1 MNTEQVATSTIE
13 NFLARTETLM
23 AHINKNDKVPI
34 WDGEVFVYKS
44 KPHSNENLIGR
55 VPVQVKG
62 IIDKRKSSGTMYFP
76 YSIDMIDVKNYYN
89 DNGVIYFVVKIT
101 DTECTPF
108 YLSLLPADLFNIM
121 ELAKNQKSKR
131 LKFKRFP
138 NLDTPLAMQKIFTD
152 FIQHRNLQSSVKQIG
167 IKTEEE
173 LRKAGY
179 TDHFFTVQ
187 DQNLFNSLGKQIYR
201 YSKNSLGQ
209 VACSGPAVLSRIAGF
224 DKNITIASANKIF
237 FTGGVIDTNLNNVSV
252 IFGDNAL
259 QIITNKDPSHSGN
272 IVLNPCGKLSTVKT
286 SLEFLL
292 EAFKSKSFTINT
304 QKFILNKFD
313 VDDERAK
320 SDLLNNLEILEK
332 IQRLLSVIKCDKD
345 PIFDNFEAIN
355 NLYAVANSLL
365 NGHEINVSHVD
376 RTGLLRISL
385 NQNGDYLLF
394 RIETSKT
401 GNQAFI
407 VKDLFSSH
415 PPLEVMLDIPDNTSI
430 TIKHSHFLLLHE
442 TDFYKSLNFNI
453 DVVQA
458 DVLSY
463 IKQETTEQVINLILI
478 HYWFKL
484 LKAFDATGNVVFIEK
499 ASEILLRIKTV
510 KNLQQPMRDALFLN
524 ELQTTKRLRE
534 LSPSEIQEL
543 EIFVQQNKPAEQLLG
558 AYLLKNDMVKAHEI
572 FNSMPTRDQDIFVT
586 YPIYKFWNN

>member
-23 AHINKNDKVPI
+23 AHINKNDKVPV

-44 KPHSNENLIGR
+44 KTHRNENLIGR

-76 YSIDMIDVKNYYN
+76 YSVDMIDIKNYYN

-121 ELAKNQKSKR
+121 EIAKNQKSKR

-138 NLDTPLAMQKIFTD
+138 NPDTPLAMQKIFTD

-224 DKNITIASANKIF
+224 NKTITIASANKIF
-237 FTGGVIDTNLNNVSV
+237 FTGGVIDTNLNKVSV

-259 QIITNKDPSHSGN
+259 QIITNKAPSHSGTL
-272 IVLNPCGKLSTVKT
+272 VLNPCGKLSAVKT
-286 SLEFLL
+286 SLEFFL
-292 EAFKSKSFTINT
+292 EAFKNKSFTINT
-304 QKFILNKFD
+304 QKFILNKVD
-313 VDDERAK
+313 VDDERVK
-320 SDLLNNLEILEK
+320 SDLLNNLDILET
-332 IQRLLSVIKCDKD
+332 IQRLLSVIKCDND
-345 PIFDNFEAIN
+345 LVFDNFEAIN
-355 NLYAVANSLL
+355 NLYVVANSLL
-365 NGHEINVSHVD
+365 KRHEINVSHVD

-394 RIETSKT
+394 RIEPAKT
-401 GNQAFI
+401 TTPTFL

-415 PPLEVMLDIPDNTSI
+415 PPLEVILDMPDNTSL

-442 TDFYKSLNFNI
+442 TDFYKSINFNI
-453 DVVQA
+453 DVVQT
-458 DVLSY
+458 DILSY
-463 IKQETTEQVINLILI
+463 IGEETTEQTINLILI

-484 LKAFDATGNVVFIEK
+484 LKAFDTTGKSIFIEK
-499 ASEILLRIKTV
+499 ASELLSGIKTI
-510 KNLQQPMRDALFLN
+510 KGIQQRTKDALFLN
-524 ELQTTKRLRE
+524 ELQITKRLRKLNHDE
-534 LSPSEIQEL
+534 LQGL
-543 EIFVQQNKPAEQLLG
+543 DTFVQQNKPAEQLLG

-572 FNSMPTRDQDIFVT
+572 FNSMPPEDQDIFIK

>member
-209 VACSGPAVLSRIAGF
+209 VACSGPEVLSRIAGF
-224 DKNITIASANKIF
+224 DKTITIASANKIF
-237 FTGGVIDTNLNNVSV
+237 FTGGVIDTILNNVSV

-272 IVLNPCGKLSTVKT
+272 IVVNPCGKLSTVKT

-292 EAFKSKSFTINT
+292 EAFKNKSFTINT

-320 SDLLNNLEILEK
+320 SDLLNNLEILET
-332 IQRLLSVIKCDKD
+332 IQRLLSVIKCDND
-345 PIFDNFEAIN
+345 PIFDNFEVIN
-355 NLYAVANSLL
+355 NLYAIANSLL

-394 RIETSKT
+394 RIEISKT
-401 GNQAFI
+401 GNQTFI

-415 PPLEVMLDIPDNTSI
+415 PPLEVILDMPDNTSI
-430 TIKHSHFLLLHE
+430 TIKHSHFLFLHE

-463 IKQETTEQVINLILI
+463 LEQETTEQVINLILI

-484 LKAFDATGNVVFIEK
+484 LKAFDATGNAVFIEK

-558 AYLLKNDMVKAHEI
+558 AYLLKNDMIKAHEI

-586 YPIYKFWNN
+586 YPIYKFWTN

>member
-23 AHINKNDKVPI
+23 AHINKNDKVPV

-44 KPHSNENLIGR
+44 KPHRNENLIGR

-76 YSIDMIDVKNYYN
+76 YSVDMIDVKNYYN

-224 DKNITIASANKIF
+224 DKTITIASANKIF
-237 FTGGVIDTNLNNVSV
+237 FTGGIIDTNLNNVSV

-272 IVLNPCGKLSTVKT
+272 LVLNPCGKLSTVKT

-292 EAFKSKSFTINT
+292 EAFKNKSFTINT

-313 VDDERAK
+313 IDDERAK

-385 NQNGDYLLF
+385 NQNGEYLLF
-394 RIETSKT
+394 RIEPAKT
-401 GNQAFI
+401 TTPTFL

-415 PPLEVMLDIPDNTSI
+415 PSLEVILDMPDNTSL

-442 TDFYKSLNFNI
+442 TDFYKSINFNI
-453 DVVQA
+453 DVVQN
-458 DVLSY
+458 DILSY
-463 IKQETTEQVINLILI
+463 IGKETTEQTINLILI

-484 LKAFDATGNVVFIEK
+484 LKAFDTTGKSIFIEK
-499 ASEILLRIKTV
+499 ASELLSEIKTI
-510 KNLQQPMRDALFLN
+510 KDIQQRMKDALFLN
-524 ELQTTKRLRE
+524 ELQITKRLRE
-534 LSPSEIQEL
+534 LNHDELQEL
-543 EIFVQQNKPAEQLLG
+543 YAFVQQNKPAEQLLG
-558 AYLLKNDMVKAHEI
+558 AYLLKNDMVKSHEI